1 MSSLCQNRLNEERY
15 ALPSPRLHPPDPRH
29 RKAWRK
35 DHPFGFVARPVK
47 NSQGV
52 LDLKRWE
59 CQIPGKKNTIWDGGL
74 FKVEVLFADGPRLPR
89 SVPTR

>member
-15 ALPSPRLHPPDPRH
+15 ASPTPACTHLTPA

-74 FKVEVLFADGPRLPR
+74 FKVEVLFAYGASALL
-89 SVPTR
+89 STTN